1 MKKAFLTIC
10 SVISWFFLLLVYF
23 VPVPF
28 AFMVWVI
35 TNKFDKRLFWL
46 QRFRGLWG
54 FLFVFC
60 NPMWRLKVVGRNNFS
75 DHKPYV
81 LVSNHQSM
89 VDIPI
94 LCCLFRHYKWVSKFE
109 NMNIPIVGWFMK
121 LNKDL
126 LIKRSSLRSVRH
138 LSENAAQCIAEGNSL
153 MIFPEGTRSGS
164 GKMRPF
170 KEGAFHIALENKVDI
185 VPIVLN
191 NSYNALYPN
200 SWIFRFTRLSL
211 KVLNPIPY
219 ESFAHKTAI
228 ELACEVQQQIQLELD
243 KMQNQNS

>member
-1 MKKAFLTIC
+1 
-10 SVISWFFLLLVYF
+10 
-23 VPVPF
+23 
-28 AFMVWVI
+28 
-35 TNKFDKRLFWL
+35 
-46 QRFRGLWG
+46 
-54 FLFVFC
+54 
-60 NPMWRLKVVGRNNFS
+60 
-75 DHKPYV
+75 
-81 LVSNHQSM
+81 
-89 VDIPI
+89 
-94 LCCLFRHYKWVSKFE
+94 
-109 NMNIPIVGWFMK
+109 MNIPIVGWFMK

-138 LSENAAQCIAEGNSL
+138 LNENAAQCIAEGNSL

-191 NSYNALYPN
+191 NSYNALYLN

-219 ESFAHKTAI
+219 ESFAHKTAV